1 MVGASYSKRQMIE
14 SIQWFVGLLIFG
26 SKELREAIVSDIEI
40 TFVIIYIFA
49 RINDVCY
56 IDSKL
61 FWSDNLSILDV
72 IT

>member
-14 SIQWFVGLLIFG
+14 SIHCFVGLLIFR
-26 SKELREAIVSDIEI
+26 SKELREAIISDIKI

-49 RINDVCY
+49 RRNDVCY

-61 FWSDNLSILDV
+61 FLM
-72 IT
+72 